1 MGRYNFR
8 MSIAAS
14 LVVPFVFFVV
24 SIIDINTLVRSE
36 APSSEGI
43 MRTILDFSGGLASYV
58 ICMLLFLPAILVT
71 SEHAGIGG
79 TSWELVRYKNRDTY
93 TGTVIRELLY
103 FTTAFTVI
111 VEALQLTL
119 LLVFTDTETI
129 LSAGVIR
136 YGIMTLV
143 VGITFYYRALIL
155 YRIAKCI
162 TNQKALGMAITI
174 GIYFMEYV
182 LYTYIRYQSPIFP
195 CYILTIPFRVL
206 TGEVSMLSGSVYI
219 LVSIIANV
227 AITLWLLVCIR
238 GKDVIEHEK

>member
-24 SIIDINTLVRSE
+24 SIIDTNALIRSE
-36 APSSEGI
+36 APSSEAV
-43 MRTILDFSGGLASYV
+43 MRTILDFSGGLAGYV
-58 ICMLLFLPAILVT
+58 ICMLLFLPTILVT

-93 TGTVIRELLY
+93 TGIVVRELLC
-103 FTTAFTVI
+103 FTIAFTVI
-111 VEALQLTL
+111 VEVLQLIL

-129 LSAGVIR
+129 LSVGVIR
-136 YGIMTLV
+136 YGVMALV

-155 YRIAKCI
+155 YQIAKCI
-162 TNQKALGMAITI
+162 TGQKSLGMAITI

-182 LYTYIRYQSPIFP
+182 LYTYIRYQSPVFP
-195 CYILTIPFRVL
+195 CHILTIPFRVL
-206 TGEVSMLSGSVYI
+206 IGEISVLSGSVYI
-219 LVSIIANV
+219 MVSIIVNM

-238 GKDVIEHEK
+238 GKDVIAHEK

>member
-1 MGRYNFR
+1 
-8 MSIAAS
+8 
-14 LVVPFVFFVV
+14 
-24 SIIDINTLVRSE
+24 
-36 APSSEGI
+36 

-58 ICMLLFLPAILVT
+58 ICMLLFLPTILVT

-79 TSWELVRYKNRDTY
+79 NSWELVRYKNRDTY
-93 TGTVIRELLY
+93 TGTVVRELLH
-103 FTTAFTVI
+103 FTTVFTVI
-111 VEALQLTL
+111 VEALQLIL
-119 LLVFTDTETI
+119 LLAFTDTAII
-129 LSAGVIR
+129 LSAGVIW
-136 YGIMTLV
+136 YGIMALV

-182 LYTYIRYQSPIFP
+182 LYTYIRYQSPVFP
-195 CYILTIPFRVL
+195 CYILKIPFRVL
-206 TGEVSMLSGSVYI
+206 TGEVSMLSGSMYI